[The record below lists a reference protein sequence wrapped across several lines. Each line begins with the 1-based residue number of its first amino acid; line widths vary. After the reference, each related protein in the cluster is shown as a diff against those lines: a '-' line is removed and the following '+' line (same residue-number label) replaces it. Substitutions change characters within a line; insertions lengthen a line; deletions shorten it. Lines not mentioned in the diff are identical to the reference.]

1 MKPERYSAGRFVWL
15 RKTVWVWP
23 IWIVPDALQCTPV
36 CIHFNNIVE
45 RTPDGVYRERATTHV
60 GSNRVPPR
68 LKECGHA
75 FATSSPNWYH
85 ESGRGKEI
93 EVDSGVWERE
103 DARNRLNYKPNIV
116 QRGFYPDQ
124 W

>member
-1 MKPERYSAGRFVWL
+1 MNAERYSAKTFVWL
-15 RKTVWVWP
+15 RKTIWIYP
-23 IWIVPDALQCTPV
+23 IWVVPDVLRCPLV
-36 CIHFNNIVE
+36 CVHFNNVVD
-45 RTPDGVYRERATTHV
+45 RAPDGVYRERAVLHV

-68 LKECGHA
+68 LKECGHS

-103 DARNRLNYKPNIV
+103 DARNKITNKPKTV